1 MCSSDLDKLLPDE
14 PAASPLLVP
23 PTEEVA
29 EEQPFVVND
38 NFDAELGE
46 LLPHVKTDEA
56 KRARYL
62 EILETMGPNDPRV
75 AGHRKKLTAQLF

>member
-1 MCSSDLDKLLPDE
+1 MK
-14 PAASPLLVP
+14 A
-23 PTEEVA
+23 
-29 EEQPFVVND
+29 
-38 NFDAELGE
+38 
-46 LLPHVKTDEA
+46 DEA